1 MTRTLRASASAC
13 SNIALIKY
21 WGKRDFEWNIPLNDS
36 VSMTL
41 SEAVTTTTVEWD
53 PELKQDEIY
62 LGGERVLDQRGLRV
76 SRYLDR
82 IREQYYR
89 MHARVASV
97 NSFPAGTGIASSAS
111 GFAALGLA
119 AIAALGEGLPDE
131 VEMTR
136 WARRGSGSACRSI
149 QAGFVEWVGGDDD
162 ASSVSRQLAS
172 PDHWDLRDF
181 VVVLSRAPKAISSS
195 EGHRIAARHPF
206 MAARQEH
213 LAARML
219 AVKGALANRDMA
231 TLGALVEHEAMEVQ
245 AIMMSGEPSA
255 LYLQGE
261 TIRLIH
267 ALRSWREDEGLPVWF
282 TLDAGPNLH
291 VLCEGSHAL
300 AVRRKLEAA
309 APRAELLENRPGPAA
324 TVHDDHLL

>member
-1 MTRTLRASASAC
+1 MSPTLRATASAC

-21 WGKRDFEWNIPLNDS
+21 WGKAEFADNIPLNDS

-62 LGGERVLDQRGLRV
+62 LGGERVLDGRGLRV

-89 MHARVASV
+89 MHARVASI

-111 GFAALGLA
+111 GFAALGTA
-119 AIAALGEGLPDE
+119 AIAALGEGMPDE
-131 VEMTR
+131 RELTR

-149 QAGFVEWVGGDDD
+149 QAGFVEWVGGTDD
-162 ASSVSRQLAS
+162 ASSYSRQLAS
-172 PDHWDLRDF
+172 PEHWDLRDF

-213 LAARML
+213 LGARML
-219 AVKGALANRDMA
+219 AVKGALANRDLP

-255 LYLQGE
+255 LYLHGD
-261 TIRLIH
+261 TVRLIH
-267 ALRSWREDEGLPVWF
+267 LLRGWREEEGLPVWF

-291 VLCEGSHAL
+291 VLCEGRDAL

-309 APRAELLENRPGPAA
+309 APRAELLENRPGPGA
-324 TVHDDHLL
+324 TVHDGHLF

>member
-1 MTRTLRASASAC
+1 MTDVMRASASAC

-21 WGKRDFEWNIPLNDS
+21 WGKADFDWNIPLNDS
-36 VSMTL
+36 VSMSL
-41 SEAVTTTTVEWD
+41 SEAITTTTVEWD
-53 PELKQDEIY
+53 PALKQDEVY
-62 LGGERVLDQRGLRV
+62 LGGERVLDHRGLRV

-82 IREQYYR
+82 IRADYYR
-89 MHARVASV
+89 LFARVVSV

-111 GFAALGLA
+111 AFAALSTA
-119 AIAALGEGLPDE
+119 AIAAYGEGLPDAI
-131 VEMTR
+131 EMTR

-149 QAGFVEWVGGDDD
+149 QAGFVEWVAGTDD
-162 ASSVSRQLAS
+162 ASSSSRQLAS
-172 PDHWDLRDF
+172 PEHWDLRDF
-181 VVVLSRAPKAISSS
+181 VVVLSRAPKAISST
-195 EGHRIAARHPF
+195 EGHRIASRHPF
-206 MAARQEH
+206 MAARQEQ
-213 LAARML
+213 LPARML
-219 AVKGALANRDMA
+219 ALKGALARRDMA
-231 TLGALVEHEAMEVQ
+231 TLGAIVEHEAMEVQ

-261 TIRLIH
+261 TVRLIH

-309 APRAELLENRPGPAA
+309 APRAELLENRPGPGA

>member
-1 MTRTLRASASAC
+1 VTETMRASASAC

-21 WGKRDFEWNIPLNDS
+21 WGKADFEQNIPLNDS

-41 SEAVTTTTVEWD
+41 SEAITTTTVEWD
-53 PELKQDEIY
+53 PELKQDEVY
-62 LGGERVLDQRGLRV
+62 LGGERVLDGRGVRV

-89 MHARVASV
+89 MFARVASV

-111 GFAALGLA
+111 AFAALSTA
-119 AIAALGEGLPDE
+119 AIAAFGEGLPDE
-131 VEMTR
+131 TEMTR

-149 QAGFVEWVGGDDD
+149 QSGFVEWTGGTDD
-162 ASSVSRQLAS
+162 STSVSTQLAS

-181 VVVLSRAPKAISSS
+181 VVVVSRAPKAISSS
-195 EGHRIAARHPF
+195 EGHRIATRHPF
-206 MAARQEH
+206 MAARQEQ

-219 AVKGALANRDMA
+219 AVKGALATRDMA

-267 ALRSWREDEGLPVWF
+267 ALRSWREDDGLPVWF

-291 VLCEGSHAL
+291 VLCEGKDAL
-300 AVRRKLEAA
+300 KVRRRLEAA
-309 APRAELLENRPGPAA
+309 VPHAELLENRPGPGA
-324 TVHDDHLL
+324 TVHDDHLV